1 MAERSILFVDDES
14 TFRKQ
19 TSRELVR
26 SGYRVE
32 EAMTLKDAR
41 EALAR
46 NGYDIV
52 LLDIRMPDGSG
63 LDLLPEI
70 RSQWPATEV
79 VILTGFGTV
88 EEAIR
93 ALKHGAHDFVK
104 KQDCRFAELEAV
116 ITKALE
122 KQHLSQQNEALM
134 LDASRSRPGI
144 AVGDTPE
151 MREMFYLLERVAPTD
166 TTVLIRG
173 ESGVGKEVVAR
184 EVHRRS
190 HRARQPFIVVDCASL
205 HEHLLQSE
213 LFGHEKGAY
222 TGAISLKRGL
232 FEVANGGTIFLDEIG
247 ELTPALQVRLL
258 RVLQDH
264 TFRRLGGNADIK
276 VDVRVLAA
284 TNRSLESM
292 IKEKQFR
299 EDLFFRLSVMP
310 LVIPPLRQRR
320 GDIPQLVE
328 HFVRT
333 SSVIPKRNARLSPE
347 AMETLQRYAWPGN
360 VRELENVIERALIL
374 CDDLVIRPEHLPMGL
389 RMAPA
394 FDPEPGEGEWP
405 SLEDVELRYIR
416 RVLEHAKGHRQKA
429 ATILGISERNLYRKL
444 KEIEPKETA
453 DSDAASLHG
462 DD

>member
-1 MAERSILFVDDES
+1 MPERSILFVDDEN

-26 SGYRVE
+26 AGYRVDE
-32 EAMTLKDAR
+32 VVTLRDAR
-41 EALAR
+41 EALAS

-70 RSQWPATEV
+70 RGQWPATEV
-79 VILTGFGTV
+79 VILTGHGTV
-88 EEAIR
+88 DESIR
-93 ALKHGAHDFVK
+93 AMNQGAHDFVK
-104 KQDCRFAELEAV
+104 KQECRFAEIEAV

-122 KQHLSQQNEALM
+122 KQNLSQQNEALL

-190 HRARQPFIVVDCASL
+190 NRARQPFIVVDCASL

-222 TGAISLKRGL
+222 TGAVSLKRGL

-284 TNRSLESM
+284 TNRPLEAM

-333 SSVIPKRNARLSPE
+333 SSVMPKRNARLAPE
-347 AMETLQRYAWPGN
+347 AMETLQRYSWPGN

-374 CDDLVIRPEHLPMGL
+374 CDDMVIRPEHLPMGL

-405 SLEDVELRYIR
+405 SLEEVELRYIR
-416 RVLEHAKGHRQKA
+416 RVLDHAKGHRQKA